1 MTIEEIAAMVKQL
14 DSGITEAK
22 NWGERGLF
30 YNPGFKR
37 AKGIYL
43 LTFKEKDGAND
54 QASKLN
60 RPGLYRLNLGL
71 SKTQYAEQF
80 GAQPSRPAAGKTV
93 ETGHD
98 FTVVDQITPHPIYG
112 WMSWCA
118 VINPS
123 LATIEIMWPWIV
135 DAVQR
140 ARQKFK

>member
-14 DSGITEAK
+14 DSGITETK

-37 AKGIYL
+37 TKGIYL

-71 SKTQYAEQF
+71 SKTQYTEQF
-80 GAQPSRPAAGKTV
+80 GAPPSRPAAGKTV

-123 LATIEIMWPWIV
+123 LATIEIMWPWV
-135 DAVQR
+135 ADAVQR